1 MAGTLCGPVRQRA
14 GAFLRKAWLQ
24 GQLDTRFRSIPSLMP
39 CFCDRRSPGPR
50 KAVAGRFRPPL
61 YCIGD
66 EYPTTESKPNHC
78 ARR

>member
-1 MAGTLCGPVRQRA
+1 MAGTLCGPVRQRT
-14 GAFLRKAWLQ
+14 GSFRKAWLQ
-24 GQLDTRFRSIPSLMP
+24 GQLGTQFGSIPSLMP
-39 CFCDRRSPGPR
+39 CICDCWAPGPR
-50 KAVAGRFRPPL
+50 KAGDGRFRPPL